1 MIQGYHRYTEVRRR
15 KSQIPLSRPKGCG
28 EPSLG
33 TLGTHLRNIIWE
45 FSSKAEVPSL
55 FGTRDRFCGRQF
67 SIDQGGRGD
76 GFGMIRSALHLLWIL
91 FLSLLHQLHLRSSGI
106 RSWRL
111 GTPALR
117 DKTLDFHFYFFSC
130 SH

>member
-1 MIQGYHRYTEVRRR
+1 MRRR
-15 KSQIPLSRPKGCG
+15 KSRIPLSCPEGCR

-33 TLGTHLRNIIWE
+33 MLGTHLRNAIWK
-45 FSSKAEVPSL
+45 FSFKAEVPSL
-55 FGTRDRFCGRQF
+55 FGTRDRLCGRQF
-67 SIDQGGRGD
+67 SIDQDGRGD
-76 GFGMIRSALHLLWIL
+76 GFRMIRSALHLLCIL

-111 GTPALR
+111 GTPGLR

-130 SH
+130 YHNPPPNHGTF